1 MGSSTWVQEKT
12 ELYEGEL
19 TVFKRANSPN
29 WYMRVYVTQ
38 ERKHYQKSLRTKNQ
52 HDAIEKAK
60 REYKD
65 IQRKVAKDEK
75 VFTITIGEGIEGYLS
90 LEKTRLR
97 RGMIK
102 EDWLIKKHQY
112 IKNTF
117 AHHFGLETKVNTIS
131 DKQIEEFI
139 DIRLKRCKKKQTI
152 QQEIVIIKH
161 FYKTYLIKNGFV
173 FKIPEFPEFKITKKD
188 LSRRTDTFT
197 KEEVEKL
204 LRFMIKEWC
213 FRSNDERYEKTP
225 RTRISIK
232 QYGKIE
238 NKEKKLST
246 MEWDMELHRRHLI
259 LYGIMLSALTGLRTP
274 GELLNLRWCDI
285 EFKKK
290 KILDRNS
297 MIQPMGIIPAEE
309 FNDIYNYKSPGFY
322 NINKIIDEWMCNDR
336 ADTPLD
342 ISIINIIDG
351 KTGPRAI
358 PCLLAGLFH
367 QIEDYFCFMG
377 YQKSE
382 NPDSPIFMELFGRRK
397 FQPIDKYVFNRMW
410 RELMRDAGLERI
422 KFTPY
427 HLRHYFITQRIR
439 AGTPIPQ
446 LAKICGNSP
455 NIIYSTYEHIIL
467 EDDMNMLYKTV

>member
-1 MGSSTWVQEKT
+1 MGGSTWIQDKT

-19 TVFKRANSPN
+19 IVFKRANSPN

-38 ERKHYQKSLRTKNQ
+38 EQKHYQKSLRTQNQ
-52 HDAIEKAK
+52 LDAIEKAK
-60 REYKD
+60 QEYKI

-75 VFTITIGEGIEGYLS
+75 VFTISISDAIEGYFS

-97 RGMIK
+97 RGLIK
-102 EDWLIKKHQY
+102 EDWLNKKHQY

-117 AHHFGLETKVNTIS
+117 AHHFGLETKVNAIS

-197 KEEVEKL
+197 KDEIEKL
-204 LRFMIKEWC
+204 MRFMIREWC
-213 FRSNDERYEKTP
+213 FRSNDERYNLIS

-238 NKEKKLST
+238 NKEKKLNQ
-246 MEWDMELHRRHLI
+246 MEWDLELHRRNLL
-259 LYGIMLSALTGLRTP
+259 LYAIMLSALTGIRTP

-285 EFKKK
+285 EYKQK
-290 KILDRNS
+290 KIQNRNS
-297 MIQPMGIIPAEE
+297 MIQPMGILPGGE
-309 FNDIYNYKSPGFY
+309 FIDIDYHKSSGFY
-322 NINKIIDEWMCNDR
+322 NINKIIDEWMCNDKGEM
-336 ADTPLD
+336 D
-342 ISIINIIDG
+342 ISIINIVDG
-351 KTGPRAI
+351 KTGSRSI

-367 QIEDYFCFMG
+367 QIEDYFAFMG
-377 YQKSE
+377 YSRGE
-382 NPDSPIFMELFGRRK
+382 NPDAPIFMELFGRRK

-467 EDDMNMLYKTV
+467 EDDMDVLYKTV

>member
-322 NINKIIDEWMCNDR
+322 NINKGTSGQREFH
-336 ADTPLD
+336 
-342 ISIINIIDG
+342 
-351 KTGPRAI
+351 
-358 PCLLAGLFH
+358 AGSTE
-367 QIEDYFCFMG
+367 QFC
-377 YQKSE
+377 
-382 NPDSPIFMELFGRRK
+382 R
-397 FQPIDKYVFNRMW
+397 
-410 RELMRDAGLERI
+410 
-422 KFTPY
+422 
-427 HLRHYFITQRIR
+427 
-439 AGTPIPQ
+439 
-446 LAKICGNSP
+446 
-455 NIIYSTYEHIIL
+455 
-467 EDDMNMLYKTV
+467 